1 MKRKLLLGALI
12 LAYVIAGWRVVL
24 ADNAN
29 VVNPV
34 SRPVPVVIVGGVV
47 TVANLPGSPSK
58 GQTAT
63 VTDGTAA
70 LAWGAIVTGGGAT
83 TYLVFYNGTNWTVA
97 GK

>member
-34 SRPVPVVIVGGVV
+34 SRPVPVVIVGNVV
-47 TVANLPGSPSK
+47 TVASLPGSPSI

-70 LAWGAIVTGGGAT
+70 LAWGATVTGGGT
-83 TYLVFYNGTNWTVA
+83 TKYLVFYNGTNWTVA